1 VNEALE
7 PLASLPGVRLV
18 ILVSPDGV
26 PVVVRGKGAL
36 KSADAERTFLEENP
50 DSLAGMAANWLH
62 ELAASIAPL
71 GWNAPWRAVMR
82 TGRGT
87 LVMVN
92 APSSLLAVV
101 IEPGG
106 SAEDLRLPME
116 GAVGRMQRILRGGA
130 TRARKPS
137 PAMPQPPAEPYGQ
150 EGAQPSYPSGDSAP
164 IS

>member
-1 VNEALE
+1 VIEALE
-7 PLASLPGVRLV
+7 PLASLPDVRLV

-26 PVVVRGKGAL
+26 PVVVRGKAALRGGA
-36 KSADAERTFLEENP
+36 EQRTFLEENP
-50 DSLAGMAANWLH
+50 DSLAGMAAGWVN

-82 TGRGT
+82 AARGT

-116 GAVGRMQRILRGGA
+116 GAVARMQRILRGSGS
-130 TRARKPS
+130 RARRAQEAPL
-137 PAMPQPPAEPYGQ
+137 PGMLPEEQPMEAGQ
-150 EGAQPSYPSGDSAP
+150 SEDPTA

>member
-7 PLASLPGVRLV
+7 PLASLPGVRLA

-36 KSADAERTFLEENP
+36 KRADAERTFLEENP

-71 GWNAPWRAVMR
+71 GWNAPWRTVMR

-116 GAVGRMQRILRGGA
+116 GAVGRMQRILRGA
-130 TRARKPS
+130 TRGHWPG
-137 PAMPQPPAEPYGQ
+137 PAMPQLLPGQ
-150 EGAQPSYPSGDSAP
+150 EAAQPYYQSEDSAP

>member
-1 VNEALE
+1 
-7 PLASLPGVRLV
+7 
-18 ILVSPDGV
+18 V
-26 PVVVRGKGAL
+26 PVVVRGKAALRGGA
-36 KSADAERTFLEENP
+36 EQRTFLEENP
-50 DSLAGMAANWLH
+50 DSLAGMAAGWVS

-82 TGRGT
+82 AARGT

-116 GAVGRMQRILRGGA
+116 GAVARMQRILRGSGPRSR
-130 TRARKPS
+130 RAHDAPLPRGPVEE
-137 PAMPQPPAEPYGQ
+137 PLLEVEQPEDPTA
-150 EGAQPSYPSGDSAP
+150 